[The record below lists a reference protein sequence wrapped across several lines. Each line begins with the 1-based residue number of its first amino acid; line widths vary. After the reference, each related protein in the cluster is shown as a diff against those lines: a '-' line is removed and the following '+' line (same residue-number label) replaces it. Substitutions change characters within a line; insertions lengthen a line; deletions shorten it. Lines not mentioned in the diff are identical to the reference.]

1 VLKIRNENKLTNAGV
16 PPYSPLIL
24 STFIWFLY
32 LSLSG
37 YYIKLQV
44 NCNQGATK
52 KNPQKGHNP

>member
-1 VLKIRNENKLTNAGV
+1 VLKIRNENKLANAGV
-16 PPYSPLIL
+16 PPYPLLIL

-44 NCNQGATK
+44 NCNQGAIK